1 MVKGMMIRAWKEHLV
16 LNASPVDGRHKCQ
29 SSLRSAATALA
40 SATLYLD
47 ELATYYCTFKLFVD
61 SSTSAISNV
70 SAIRDLIPKQK
81 FANNA
86 DILSTLCA
94 APDVLSHFLL
104 YHVTSHQDATTDFD
118 SLPFE
123 AQLNVL
129 FDCVATDQLA
139 RQGVNVGERT
149 QSCSHCPASHLPVEV
164 FLGHQNI
171 QSHYIPRLRDALSS
185 AGIVLFYKKIYS
197 E

>member
-1 MVKGMMIRAWKEHLV
+1 M
-16 LNASPVDGRHKCQ
+16 
-29 SSLRSAATALA
+29 
-40 SATLYLD
+40 D

-86 DILSTLCA
+86 DILSTLRA

-129 FDCVATDQLA
+129 FDCIATDQLA

-185 AGIVLFYKKIYS
+185 RRHRAFLQKNIFGMIAPPQHLLGSLSLYVVIAPVVTMHRLDQRWS
-197 E
+197 TTG